1 MKKVFTLTLTL
12 FILSSATFSQSLFTH
27 VSFNTP
33 NISVSINKGYVDRN
47 VYYSSYDRD
56 LQIQRINQA
65 YNEQVNEIMNLH
77 ISAKRK
83 VDLIQ
88 QLQKEKNAGIQ
99 NVNERFFN
107 NRGDNIDYNRYYNH
121 DNKDWHDQDDRDWKR

>member
-12 FILSSATFSQSLFTH
+12 FILSSAAFSQSLFAH

-33 NISVSINKGYVDRN
+33 NISVSFNKGYVARD
-47 VYYSSYDRD
+47 VYYSGYDRD
-56 LQIQRINQA
+56 MQIRQINQA

-77 ISAKRK
+77 ISTKRK

-88 QLQKEKNAGIQ
+88 QLQKERNERIQ
-99 NVNERFFN
+99 NVTERFSN